1 MNAEGTRTKFAAAT
15 IMVMAPPLQW
25 KNGNQKEKKYR
36 SKTRGEKKYPI
47 HSPSEAARKNLNLNS
62 LPRPIKATRQ
72 LESRLQTPEPL
83 EKGILRALHDVSV
96 NKDGTSR
103 FDMIDVPITHFRPLE
118 IGTSWK
124 KLVELGYSEDMDGN
138 ELKSDEQIL
147 EIFPQDIILS
157 SNAELH
163 LSSTCKFVDD
173 ELAKIY
179 GMDPF
184 FNYESKQD
192 LLDI

>member
-1 MNAEGTRTKFAAAT
+1 
-15 IMVMAPPLQW
+15 
-25 KNGNQKEKKYR
+25 
-36 SKTRGEKKYPI
+36 
-47 HSPSEAARKNLNLNS
+47 
-62 LPRPIKATRQ
+62 
-72 LESRLQTPEPL
+72 
-83 EKGILRALHDVSV
+83 
-96 NKDGTSR
+96 
-103 FDMIDVPITHFRPLE
+103 MIDVPITHFRPTE

-138 ELKSDEQIL
+138 ELKSDDQIL

-173 ELAKIY
+173 ELTKIY

-192 LLDI
+192 LVGHLGIGLAPHTCLLYTSPSPRDWTISRMPSSA